1 MPQNPGHAVQA
12 GTSPRP
18 EPFITESRAMNQEQW
33 THVDAYFLQQL
44 DQPDHVLET
53 ALTASAEAGL
63 PPINVAPNQGK
74 FLHLL
79 AKIRGARRILEI
91 GTLGGYS
98 TIWLARALPKDGVLI
113 SLELN
118 EAHARLARE
127 NIEQAGL
134 SQVASIVVGEA
145 DQSLQKL
152 IDAAAEP
159 FDFIFIDAD
168 KERNREYL
176 RLSLKLSRS
185 GTVIVADN
193 VVRKGRVAKTDNRD
207 PDVVGVRDYMALL
220 ANDPRLPTA
229 VVQTVGSKG
238 WDGFSMTVVS

>member
-1 MPQNPGHAVQA
+1 
-12 GTSPRP
+12 
-18 EPFITESRAMNQEQW
+18 MNLEQW
-33 THVDAYFLQQL
+33 TRVDEYFSRQL
-44 DQPDHVLET
+44 DQPDQVLEAT
-53 ALTASAEAGL
+53 LASSAKAGL
-63 PPINVAPNQGK
+63 PPIAVAPNQGK

-79 AKIRGARRILEI
+79 ARIRGARRILEI

-98 TIWLARALPKDGVLI
+98 TIWLARALPQDGTLL

-127 NIEQAGL
+127 NIERAGL
-134 SQVASIVVGEA
+134 SQVASVIVGKA

-152 IDAAAEP
+152 IDTAAEP

-168 KERNREYL
+168 KEGNPKYL
-176 RLSLKLSRS
+176 QLSLKLARP

-193 VVRKGRVAKTDNRD
+193 VVRQGRVAQTGNRD
-207 PDVVGVRDYMALL
+207 PDVAGVRDYMALL
-220 ANDPRLPTA
+220 ANAPQLPTT
-229 VVQTVGSKG
+229 VIQTVGSKG